1 MDKLS
6 KEELLNKEEKG
17 GSKDF
22 LSEFRMRETT
32 EAEITGAKERILGYR
47 TADKAGEYLESF
59 PPAKLYEVEKRE
71 IDEEIEDILDASDEL
86 LENKNDPVVLDNLLD
101 SLNSLLD
108 DLWDL
113 RQEREREFSKLIV
126 LVKTITKLKKID
138 FKNEIQL
145 KALFELIRI
154 FKRPKIV
161 EIDIK
166 DGVKI
171 IKEAK
176 LDLYGPL
183 KSKPKL
189 RITIEEET

>member
-32 EAEITGAKERILGYR
+32 EAEITGAKESILGYR
-47 TADKAGEYLESF
+47 TADKAGEYLE
-59 PPAKLYEVEKRE
+59 AKLYEVEKRE

>member
-17 GSKDF
+17 SSKDF
-22 LSEFRMRETT
+22 LSEFSMRRTTRAETT
-32 EAEITGAKERILGYR
+32 GAEERIWGYR

-59 PPAKLYEVEKRE
+59 LPAKLYEVEKRE

-126 LVKTITKLKKID
+126 LIKTITKLKKID
-138 FKNEIQL
+138 FKNEVQL

-183 KSKPKL
+183 KTKPKL